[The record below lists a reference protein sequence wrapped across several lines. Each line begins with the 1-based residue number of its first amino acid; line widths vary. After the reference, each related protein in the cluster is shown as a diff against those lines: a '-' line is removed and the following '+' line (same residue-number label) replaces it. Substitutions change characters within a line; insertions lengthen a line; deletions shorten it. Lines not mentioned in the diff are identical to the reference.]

1 MKIVNRKTKQN
12 DIAAATKAFSSR
24 YVWKVL
30 IVDDEE
36 DVRTLTKINLKGFEF
51 DG

>member
-12 DIAAATKAFSSR
+12 DIAAPPKAFSSR

-30 IVDDEE
+30 IVADTDREAEE
-36 DVRTLTKINLKGFEF
+36 IGVSSFLNIKAI
-51 DG
+51 